1 MFTEKEI
8 AYIKSQPLARLATVG
23 KDDQPDNVAVG
34 FEFDDPIF
42 YVGGRFMQSSR
53 KYKNVSHG
61 HSKVA
66 LIIDDLASRD
76 PWQPRGIRI
85 FGEAEIVE
93 RDGRLGKGPYFKI
106 VPTISWSWQI
116 EGPTFIEGKFLPRR
130 TVHK

>member
-23 KDDQPDNVAVG
+23 KDSQPDNVAVG
-34 FEFDDPIF
+34 FEFEDPII
-42 YVGGRFMQSSR
+42 YVGGRFMRSSR
-53 KYKNVSHG
+53 KYKNVLGG

-93 RDGRLGKGPYFKI
+93 RDGRFGKDHYLRI
-106 VPTISWSWQI
+106 VPKLSWSWQI
-116 EGPTFIEGKFLPRR
+116 EGPTFVEGSFVPHR